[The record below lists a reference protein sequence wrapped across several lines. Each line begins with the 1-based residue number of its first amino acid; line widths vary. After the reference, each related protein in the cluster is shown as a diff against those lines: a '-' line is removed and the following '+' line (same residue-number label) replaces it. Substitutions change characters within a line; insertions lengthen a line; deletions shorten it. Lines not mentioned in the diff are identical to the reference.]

1 MIKNSQKKKS
11 ETYKKKNSSS
21 SSNSNNNN
29 NNNNNNKLVSFDE
42 CRTILQA
49 ADHRANTT
57 NLGRES
63 TCTVTV
69 GVCT

>member
-21 SSNSNNNN
+21 SSNSSSNNN

-63 TCTVTV
+63 TCTV

>member
-63 TCTVTV
+63 TCTV